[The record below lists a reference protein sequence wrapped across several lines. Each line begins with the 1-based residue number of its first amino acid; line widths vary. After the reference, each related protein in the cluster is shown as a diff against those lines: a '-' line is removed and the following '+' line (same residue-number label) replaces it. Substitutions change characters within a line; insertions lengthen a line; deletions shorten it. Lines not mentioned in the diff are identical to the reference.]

1 MKSLEATMK
10 NQTNK
15 QKSTRVKD
23 CIEHAEAVLVA
34 LSLAAENMEPC
45 DIVDVV
51 DVCRGILAQAGQTI
65 TELEGEL

>member
-1 MKSLEATMK
+1 MK

-23 CIEHAEAVLVA
+23 CIEHAKAVLVA
-34 LSLAAENMEPC
+34 LSLAAESMEPC

-65 TELEGEL
+65 AELEGEL

>member
-1 MKSLEATMK
+1 MK

-15 QKSTRVKD
+15 QKSAWAKEH
-23 CIEHAEAVLVA
+23 IEHAEAVLVA

-51 DVCRGILAQAGQTI
+51 DVCRSILAQAGQVI